1 MYRKGWWK
9 VYLKYRSSLR
19 KIENH
24 RLRIN
29 FLEECKKAD
38 IIPKFLK
45 FRIPNNGCFE
55 DQALREFQLKLLRKE
70 IIKAKCD
77 LENSKM
83 NIFTV
88 RNELKDLVGYKYL
101 PYIILHSRLDLKEL
115 RFIQSSKLNTKLNR
129 LSKEQDRPLFNV
141 ENTVIYYN
149 LNYQPP
155 KYVFETLALG
165 PKNSI
170 LTKFHK
176 NEVLA
181 EVDKLLKFCKAKKIS
196 DEIMTDI
203 NVKTLTYIKNCNK
216 QKNPRNIQMTCR
228 YLKENKLVAIP
239 FDKVIGVCL
248 MTVDTYNN
256 KLKDIINLP

>member
-101 PYIILHSRLDLKEL
+101 PSIILHSRLDLKEL

-129 LSKEQDRPLFNV
+129 LSKEQDRPLLNV
-141 ENTVIYYN
+141 ENTVIYY
-149 LNYQPP
+149 
-155 KYVFETLALG
+155 
-165 PKNSI
+165 
-170 LTKFHK
+170 
-176 NEVLA
+176 
-181 EVDKLLKFCKAKKIS
+181 
-196 DEIMTDI
+196 I
-203 NVKTLTYIKNCNK
+203 NVKTLAYIKNCNK